1 MLHHDKA
8 FLEGVAAERRRSA
21 QRSGGLLLEG
31 TDLERTLRAAVDGDS
46 RAWDQLFNWFA
57 KKLVSVA
64 RAHRLSREDA
74 DDIAQTTWLRL
85 LEHAREIRDPERLA
99 GWLTTVAE
107 RESLRVIRRGSR
119 ETASEPETFLRLTSA
134 DDLDDE
140 LLAAERA
147 ASWPQTR
154 EALETALASLPER
167 PRRLLA
173 ELYSD
178 QEPSYADTSAKLGL
192 PIGSIGPTLGRS
204 LARLRRHPSLADPAI
219 ASWLSES

>member
-21 QRSGGLLLEG
+21 RRSGHTLQS
-31 TDLERTLRAAVDGDS
+31 TDLERMLRAAVDGDS
-46 RAWDQLFNWFA
+46 RAWDQLFDWFA

-85 LEHAREIRDPERLA
+85 LEHARDIRDPERLA

-107 RESLRVIRRGSR
+107 RESLRVIRRCSR

-147 ASWPQTR
+147 AGWPQTR
-154 EALETALASLPER
+154 EALEAALASLPER

-178 QEPSYADTSAKLGL
+178 TEPSYAETSAKLGL

-204 LARLRRHPSLADPAI
+204 LSRLRRHPALADPAI
-219 ASWLSES
+219 ASWVTES

>member
-8 FLEGVAAERRRSA
+8 FLEGVAAERRRA
-21 QRSGGLLLEG
+21 ARRPGLPVAS
-31 TDLERTLRAAVDGDS
+31 TDLERTLRAAVDGDG
-46 RAWDQLFNWFA
+46 RAWDLLFDWFA

-85 LEHAREIRDPERLA
+85 LEHAGDIRDPERLA

-134 DDLDDE
+134 DDLDEE
-140 LLAAERA
+140 LLAAERT

-154 EALETALASLPER
+154 EALETALESLPER
-167 PRRLLA
+167 PRRLVA
-173 ELYSD
+173 ERYSD
-178 QEPSYADTSAKLGL
+178 PAPSYADTSAKLGV

-204 LARLRRHPSLADPAI
+204 LARLRRHPALADPAI
-219 ASWLSES
+219 ASWLTEA

>member
-1 MLHHDKA
+1 MLHHDKT

-21 QRSGGLLLEG
+21 RRSGIPLEG
-31 TDLERTLRAAVDGDS
+31 NDLERTLRAAVDGDGS
-46 RAWDQLFNWFA
+46 AWDQLFEWFA
-57 KKLVSVA
+57 KKLVAVA

-85 LEHAREIRDPERLA
+85 LEHARDIRDPERLA

-107 RESLRVIRRGSR
+107 RESLRLIRRGSR
-119 ETASEPETFLRLTSA
+119 ETASEPETFLRLTSD

-147 ASWPQTR
+147 ATWPQTR

-178 QEPSYADTSAKLGL
+178 PAPSYADTSAKLGL

-204 LARLRRHPSLADPAI
+204 LSRLRRHPALADPAI
-219 ASWLSES
+219 ATWLTEP

>member
-8 FLEGVAAERRRSA
+8 LLEGVAAERRRA
-21 QRSGGLLLEG
+21 ARRSGRPLEG
-31 TDLERTLRAAVDGDS
+31 ADLEPMLRAAADGDN
-46 RAWDQLFNWFA
+46 RAWDQLFDWFA
-57 KKLVSVA
+57 RKLVAVA

-85 LEHAREIRDPERLA
+85 LEHARDIRDPERLA

-134 DDLDDE
+134 DDLDEE

-147 ASWPQTR
+147 AVWPQTR
-154 EALETALASLPER
+154 EALDTALASLPER

-178 QEPSYADTSAKLGL
+178 PAPSYVETSAKLGL

-204 LARLRRHPSLADPAI
+204 LARLRRHPGLADPAI
-219 ASWLSES
+219 TSWLTES

>member
-21 QRSGGLLLEG
+21 RRSGHTLQS

-46 RAWDQLFNWFA
+46 RAWDQLFDWFA

-85 LEHAREIRDPERLA
+85 LEHARDIRDPERLA

-107 RESLRVIRRGSR
+107 RESLRVIRRCSR
-119 ETASEPETFLRLTSA
+119 ETPSEPETFLRLTSA

-147 ASWPQTR
+147 AGWPQTR
-154 EALETALASLPER
+154 EALEAALASLPER

-178 QEPSYADTSAKLGL
+178 TEPSYAETSAKLSL

-204 LARLRRHPSLADPAI
+204 LARLRRHPALADPAI
-219 ASWLSES
+219 ASWVTES

>member
-8 FLEGVAAERRRSA
+8 FLEGVATDRRRIA
-21 QRSGGLLLEG
+21 RRSGLPLDGA
-31 TDLERTLRAAVDGDS
+31 DLERTLRAAVDGDG
-46 RAWDQLFNWFA
+46 RAWDQLFEWFA
-57 KKLVSVA
+57 KRLAAVA

-85 LEHAREIRDPERLA
+85 LEHARDIREPERLA

-119 ETASEPETFLRLTSA
+119 ETVSEPETFLRLTS
-134 DDLDDE
+134 DHDLDDE

-154 EALETALASLPER
+154 EALETALASLSDR

-173 ELYSD
+173 ELYS
-178 QEPSYADTSAKLGL
+178 EPAPSYADTSAKLGL

-204 LARLRRHPSLADPAI
+204 LARLRRHPALADPAV
-219 ASWLSES
+219 AAWTTES

>member
-8 FLEGVAAERRRSA
+8 FLEGVATDRRRIA
-21 QRSGGLLLEG
+21 RRSGLPLDGA
-31 TDLERTLRAAVDGDS
+31 DLERTLRAAVDGDG
-46 RAWDQLFNWFA
+46 RAWDQLFEWFA
-57 KKLVSVA
+57 KRLVAVA

-85 LEHAREIRDPERLA
+85 LEHARDIREPERLA

-119 ETASEPETFLRLTSA
+119 ETVSEPETFLRLTS
-134 DDLDDE
+134 DHDLDDE

-154 EALETALASLPER
+154 EALETALASLSER
-167 PRRLLA
+167 PRGLLA
-173 ELYSD
+173 ELYS
-178 QEPSYADTSAKLGL
+178 EPAPSYADTSAKLGL

-204 LARLRRHPSLADPAI
+204 LARLRRHPALADPAVV
-219 ASWLSES
+219 AWTTES

>member
-1 MLHHDKA
+1 MLHHDRTV
-8 FLEGVAAERRRSA
+8 LEGLAAERRRA
-21 QRSGGLLLEG
+21 ARSFRPSLEG
-31 TDLERTLRAAVDGDS
+31 ADLERTLRAAADGDG
-46 RAWDQLFNWFA
+46 RAWDALFDWFA
-57 KKLVSVA
+57 KKLVAVA

-74 DDIAQTTWLRL
+74 DDVAQTTWLRL
-85 LEHAREIRDPERLA
+85 LEHARDIRDPERLA

-134 DDLDDE
+134 GDVDDE
-140 LLAAERA
+140 LLTAERA
-147 ASWPQTR
+147 ATWPQTR
-154 EALETALASLPER
+154 AALETALASLPER

-178 QEPSYADTSAKLGL
+178 PAPSYADTSTRLEL

-204 LARLRRHPSLADPAI
+204 LARLRRHPALADPAVF
-219 ASWLSES
+219 SWLTEA

>member
-1 MLHHDKA
+1 MLHHDKG
-8 FLEGVAAERRRSA
+8 FLEGVAAERRSA
-21 QRSGGLLLEG
+21 ALRSGHLLQSN
-31 TDLERTLRAAVDGDS
+31 DLERTLRAAVDGDS
-46 RAWDQLFNWFA
+46 RAWDQLFDWFA

-85 LEHAREIRDPERLA
+85 LEHARDIRDPERLA

-107 RESLRVIRRGSR
+107 RESLRVIRRCSR

-140 LLAAERA
+140 LLAAERTA
-147 ASWPQTR
+147 GWPQTR
-154 EALETALASLPER
+154 EALEAALASLPER

-178 QEPSYADTSAKLGL
+178 TAPSYADTSAKLGL

-204 LARLRRHPSLADPAI
+204 LARLRRHPALADPAI
-219 ASWLSES
+219 ASWVSES

>member
-8 FLEGVAAERRRSA
+8 FLEGVAAERRRA
-21 QRSGGLLLEG
+21 ARRPGLPLDG

-46 RAWDQLFNWFA
+46 RAWEALFEWFA
-57 KKLVSVA
+57 KKLVAVA

-85 LEHAREIRDPERLA
+85 LEHARDIRDPERLA

-107 RESLRVIRRGSR
+107 RESLRAIRRGSR

-134 DDLDDE
+134 DDLDDDMA
-140 LLAAERA
+140 AAERA

-154 EALETALASLPER
+154 EALEAALASLPER

-178 QEPSYADTSAKLGL
+178 PAPSYAETSAKLGV

-204 LARLRRHPSLADPAI
+204 LARLRCHPALADPAI
-219 ASWLSES
+219 AAWLSES

>member
-1 MLHHDKA
+1 MLHHDKT
-8 FLEGVAAERRRSA
+8 FLEGVAAERRRAARRPGPS
-21 QRSGGLLLEG
+21 LEG
-31 TDLERTLRAAVDGDS
+31 ADLERTLRAAVDGDG
-46 RAWDQLFNWFA
+46 RAWDQLFEWFA
-57 KKLVSVA
+57 KRLLAVA
-64 RAHRLSREDA
+64 RAHRLSHEDA

-85 LEHAREIRDPERLA
+85 LEHARDIREPERLA

-119 ETASEPETFLRLTSA
+119 ETVSEPETFLRLTS
-134 DDLDDE
+134 DHDLDDE

-173 ELYSD
+173 ELYS
-178 QEPSYADTSAKLGL
+178 EPAPSYADTSAKLGL

-204 LARLRRHPSLADPAI
+204 LARLRRHPALADPAV
-219 ASWLSES
+219 AAWTTES

>member
-21 QRSGGLLLEG
+21 RRSGHTLQS

-46 RAWDQLFNWFA
+46 RAWDQLFDWFA

-85 LEHAREIRDPERLA
+85 LEHARDIRDPERLA

-107 RESLRVIRRGSR
+107 RESLRVIRRCSR

-147 ASWPQTR
+147 AGWPQTR
-154 EALETALASLPER
+154 EALEAALASLPER

-178 QEPSYADTSAKLGL
+178 TEPSYADTSAKLGL

-204 LARLRRHPSLADPAI
+204 LARLRRHPALADPAI
-219 ASWLSES
+219 ATWVTES

>member
-8 FLEGVAAERRRSA
+8 FLEGVATDRRRIARRSA
-21 QRSGGLLLEG
+21 LPLDGA
-31 TDLERTLRAAVDGDS
+31 DLERTLRAAVDGDG
-46 RAWDQLFNWFA
+46 RAWDQLFEWFA
-57 KKLVSVA
+57 KRLLAVA
-64 RAHRLSREDA
+64 RAHRLSHEDA

-85 LEHAREIRDPERLA
+85 LEHARDIREPERLA

-119 ETASEPETFLRLTSA
+119 ETVSEPETFLRLTS
-134 DDLDDE
+134 DHDLDDE

-147 ASWPQTR
+147 ANWPQTR

-167 PRRLLA
+167 PRGLLA
-173 ELYSD
+173 ELYS
-178 QEPSYADTSAKLGL
+178 EPAPSYADTSATLGL

-204 LARLRRHPSLADPAI
+204 LARLRRHPALADPAV
-219 ASWLSES
+219 AAWTAES

>member
-1 MLHHDKA
+1 MLHHDKT
-8 FLEGVAAERRRSA
+8 FLEGVAAERRRAARRPGPS
-21 QRSGGLLLEG
+21 LEG
-31 TDLERTLRAAVDGDS
+31 ADLERTLRAAVDGDG
-46 RAWDQLFNWFA
+46 RAWDALFDWFA
-57 KKLVSVA
+57 KKLVAVA

-85 LEHAREIRDPERLA
+85 LEHGRGIRDPERLA

-119 ETASEPETFLRLTSA
+119 ETASEPETFERLRSGG
-134 DDLDDE
+134 DVDEE
-140 LLAAERA
+140 LLAAERSA
-147 ASWPQTR
+147 AWPQTR
-154 EALETALASLPER
+154 EALEAALASLPER

-178 QEPSYADTSAKLGL
+178 PAPSYAETSARLEL

-204 LARLRRHPSLADPAI
+204 LARLRRHPALADPAI
-219 ASWLSES
+219 ASWLTEP

>member
-8 FLEGVAAERRRSA
+8 FLEGVAAERRRA
-21 QRSGGLLLEG
+21 ARRSGHPFEG
-31 TDLERTLRAAVDGDS
+31 ADLEPMLRAAVDGDS
-46 RAWDQLFNWFA
+46 RAWDQLFDWFA
-57 KKLVSVA
+57 RKLVAVA

-85 LEHAREIRDPERLA
+85 LEHARDIRDPERLA
-99 GWLTTVAE
+99 GWLATVAE

-119 ETASEPETFLRLTSA
+119 ETPSEPETFLRLTSA

-147 ASWPQTR
+147 AGWPQTR
-154 EALETALASLPER
+154 EALESALATLPDR

-178 QEPSYADTSAKLGL
+178 PAPSYAETSAKLGL

-204 LARLRRHPSLADPAI
+204 LARLRRHPALADPAI
-219 ASWLSES
+219 ASWLTES